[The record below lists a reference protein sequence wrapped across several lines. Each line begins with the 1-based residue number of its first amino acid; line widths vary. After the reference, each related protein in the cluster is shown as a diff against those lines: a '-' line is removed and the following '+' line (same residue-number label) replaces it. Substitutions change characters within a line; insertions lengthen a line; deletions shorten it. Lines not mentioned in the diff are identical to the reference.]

1 MKDVSRRDF
10 LKYCIGSAAALGLNV
25 TVLGNLEKALAA
37 GGGPPIVWLNGSN
50 CTGCTVSLANL
61 FSESAGTTNVADLL
75 INTVNLAFHP
85 NLMGAAGD
93 LAVAQLRNATEGK
106 FILVVDGGI
115 PTAYGGRTCM
125 LWTEDGREVTA
136 LEAIREL
143 APKAEAVLAI
153 GTCASFGGMPAGDP
167 NPTGVQ
173 SVSQIAGV
181 PTINIP
187 GCPSHPDWI
196 VGTIAQ
202 LLGGQTPSLDS
213 DRRPRAYFGR
223 NLHERCPR
231 RERDE
236 TNTFG
241 VNNRC
246 LKELGCKGPETRADC
261 YSRYWN
267 NGTNWCIGA
276 NAICIGCTEKGFP
289 DSFSPFYS
297 GKGYDNEAE
306 GGGSGGG
313 DDEEHSHDDHEDD
326 DHSYDDREDDDRED
340 DEHEDDEHEDDE
352 HEDDEH
358 RYYER

>member
-10 LKYCIGSAAALGLNV
+10 MKYCIGSATVLGLNLS
-25 TVLGNLEKALAA
+25 VLGKLEKALAA
-37 GGGPPIVWLNGSN
+37 GGGPPIIWINGAN

-61 FSESAGTTNVADLL
+61 FSNNGGTTNVADLL
-75 INTVNLAFHP
+75 INTINLTFHP
-85 NLMGAAGD
+85 NLMGATGD
-93 LAVAQLRNATEGK
+93 LAVAQLRSATETKGS
-106 FILVVDGGI
+106 FVLAVDGGI
-115 PTAYGGRTCM
+115 PTAFGGRTCM

-136 LEAIREL
+136 LEAIKEL
-143 APKAEAVLAI
+143 APKAAAVLAI

-167 NPTGVQ
+167 NPTGVR
-173 SVSQIAGV
+173 SVSQISGV
-181 PTINIP
+181 STINIP
-187 GCPSHPDWI
+187 GCPAHPDWI

-202 LLGGQTPSLDS
+202 LLAGQAPSLDS
-213 DRRPRAYFGR
+213 DGRPKAYFGR

-236 TNTFG
+236 VDTFG

-246 LKELGCKGPETRADC
+246 LKELGCKGPRTNADC

-267 NGTNWCIGA
+267 SGTNWCIGA

-297 GKGYDNEAE
+297 GAGHSDEA
-306 GGGSGGG
+306 GGGGGG
-313 DDEEHSHDDHEDD
+313 GGG
-326 DHSYDDREDDDRED
+326 
-340 DEHEDDEHEDDE
+340 DDE

-358 RYYER
+358 RDDEREDDEHRDDERYRD

>member
-1 MKDVSRRDF
+1 MKGVNRRDF
-10 LKYCIGSAAALGLNV
+10 LKYCMGSAAALGLNLS
-25 TVLGNLEKALAA
+25 VLGKLEKALAA

-61 FSESAGTTNVADLL
+61 FSNSAGTSNVADLL
-75 INTVNLAFHP
+75 INTINLAFHP

-93 LAVAQLRNATEGK
+93 LAVDQLRSATQGS
-106 FILVVDGGI
+106 FVLAVDGGI

-125 LWTEDGREVTA
+125 LWTENGREVTA
-136 LEAIREL
+136 LEAIQEL
-143 APKAEAVLAI
+143 APKAAAVLAI

-167 NPTGVQ
+167 NPTGVR
-173 SVSQIAGV
+173 SISRISGVS
-181 PTINIP
+181 TINIP
-187 GCPSHPDWI
+187 GCPSHPDWV

-202 LLGGQTPSLDS
+202 LLAGQTPSLDS
-213 DRRPRAYFGR
+213 DGRPKAYFGR

-231 RERDE
+231 RKRDE
-236 TNTFG
+236 TDTFG

-246 LKELGCKGPETRADC
+246 LKELGCKGPKTDADC

-267 NGTNWCIGA
+267 SGTNWCIGA

-297 GKGYDNEAE
+297 GKGHDDEAD
-306 GGGSGGG
+306 GGGG
-313 DDEEHSHDDHEDD
+313 DWG
-326 DHSYDDREDDDRED
+326 D
-340 DEHEDDEHEDDE
+340 DEHEDDEHKDDE

-358 RYYER
+358 KDYERYHD